1 MATATPYPSAELESA
16 LRKVAQHDPLTR
28 DEREL
33 VLQAIDD
40 TPSAQGGF
48 VLTDEE
54 ADELERA
61 CVEADED
68 EKAGRLFTL
77 DQILAELRGA

>member
-1 MATATPYPSAELESA
+1 MLESA
-16 LRKVAQHDPLTR
+16 LRKVAQHEPLTH

-33 VLQAIDD
+33 VLHAVDD
-40 TPSAQGGF
+40 TPTAEGVH
-48 VLTDEE
+48 VLSEEE

-68 EKAGRLFTL
+68 RKAGRFFTL
-77 DQILAELRGA
+77 EQVLAELHGA